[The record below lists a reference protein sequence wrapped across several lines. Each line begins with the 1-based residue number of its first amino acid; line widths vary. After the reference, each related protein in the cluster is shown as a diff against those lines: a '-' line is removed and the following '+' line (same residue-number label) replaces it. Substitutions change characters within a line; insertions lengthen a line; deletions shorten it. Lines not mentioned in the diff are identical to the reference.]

1 MPPTELLVFREAN
14 GRIPMQDWLDL
25 LPSKARAKC
34 LAYMRLLAAS
44 GHELRRPV
52 ADFLRDGIYE
62 LRPSY
67 RGVGYRILFFFY
79 RQDAVVLSHGI
90 VKTQKVPDID
100 IQRAIRRRNL
110 VRAEPAR
117 YACSLAPKEV

>member
-1 MPPTELLVFREAN
+1 
-14 GRIPMQDWLDL
+14 MQDWLDL

-67 RGVGYRILFFFY
+67 RGVGYRILFFFH

-110 VRAEPAR
+110 VLAEPAR